1 MKVIKRFTVDGKE
14 VKLLLEDDN
23 KTVQVIFDN
32 KVISVSEKDTWTN
45 IKDEEWAQDGL
56 LKIEVE
62 SYIKKE
68 RAKNKLEHIA
78 KEVF

>member
-1 MKVIKRFTVDGKE
+1 MKVIKTFTIDGKE
-14 VKLLLEDDN
+14 AKLLLEDDN
-23 KTVQVIFDN
+23 KTVQIIFDN

-68 RAKNKLEHIA
+68 RAKNKLERIA

>member
-1 MKVIKRFTVDGKE
+1 MKVIKTFTIDGKE
-14 VKLLLEDDN
+14 AKLLLEDDN
-23 KTVQVIFDN
+23 KTVQIIFDN
-32 KVISVSEKDTWTN
+32 KVISVGEKDTWTN

-68 RAKNKLEHIA
+68 RAKNKLERIA

>member
-1 MKVIKRFTVDGKE
+1 MKVIKTFTVDGKE
-14 VKLLLEDDN
+14 AKLLLEDDN

-68 RAKNKLEHIA
+68 GQKIN
-78 KEVF
+78 

>member
-1 MKVIKRFTVDGKE
+1 MKVIKTFTIDGKE
-14 VKLLLEDDN
+14 AKLLKEDDN
-23 KTVQVIFDN
+23 KTVQIIFDN
-32 KVISVSEKDTWTN
+32 KVISVAEKDTWTN

-68 RAKNKLEHIA
+68 RAKNKLERIA

>member
-1 MKVIKRFTVDGKE
+1 MKVIKTFTVDGKE
-14 VKLLLEDDN
+14 AKLLLEDDN
-23 KTVQVIFDN
+23 KTVQIIFDN

-68 RAKNKLEHIA
+68 RAKNKLERIA

>member
-1 MKVIKRFTVDGKE
+1 MKVIKTFTVDGKE
-14 VKLLLEDDN
+14 AKLLLEDDN

-68 RAKNKLEHIA
+68 RAKNKLERIA

>member
-1 MKVIKRFTVDGKE
+1 MKVIKTFTVDGKE
-14 VKLLLEDDN
+14 AKLLLEDDN

-68 RAKNKLEHIA
+68 RAK
-78 KEVF
+78 

>member
-1 MKVIKRFTVDGKE
+1 MKVIKTFTVDGKE
-14 VKLLLEDDN
+14 AKLLLEDDN

-62 SYIKKE
+62 SYIKK
-68 RAKNKLEHIA
+68 
-78 KEVF
+78 

>member
-1 MKVIKRFTVDGKE
+1 MKVIKTFTVDGKE
-14 VKLLLEDDN
+14 AKLLLEDDN

-68 RAKNKLEHIA
+68 SAKNKLEHIA

>member
-14 VKLLLEDDN
+14 AKLLLEDDN
-23 KTVQVIFDN
+23 KTVQVILDN

-68 RAKNKLEHIA
+68 RATNQLEHIA

>member
-1 MKVIKRFTVDGKE
+1 MKVIKTFTVDGKE
-14 VKLLLEDDN
+14 AKLLLEDDN

-68 RAKNKLEHIA
+68 REKNKLEHIA

>member
-1 MKVIKRFTVDGKE
+1 MKVIKRFTVDGK
-14 VKLLLEDDN
+14 VAKLLLEDYT
-23 KTVQVIFDN
+23 KMVQVIFPYTTLFR
-32 KVISVSEKDTWTN
+32 SEKDTWTN

>member
-1 MKVIKRFTVDGKE
+1 MKVIKTFTIDGKE
-14 VKLLLEDDN
+14 AKLLLEDDN

-68 RAKNKLEHIA
+68 RAKNKLERIA

>member
-1 MKVIKRFTVDGKE
+1 MKVIKTFTVDGKE
-14 VKLLLEDDN
+14 AKLLLEDDN

-32 KVISVSEKDTWTN
+32 KVISVAEKDTWTN

-68 RAKNKLEHIA
+68 RAKNKLERIA

>member
-1 MKVIKRFTVDGKE
+1 MKVIKTFTIDGKE
-14 VKLLLEDDN
+14 AKLLLEDDN
-23 KTVQVIFDN
+23 KTVQIIFDN
-32 KVISVSEKDTWTN
+32 KVISVAEKDTWTN

-68 RAKNKLEHIA
+68 RAKNKLECIA

>member
-1 MKVIKRFTVDGKE
+1 MKVIKTFTIDGKE
-14 VKLLLEDDN
+14 AKLLLEDDN

-32 KVISVSEKDTWTN
+32 KVISVAEKDTWTN

-68 RAKNKLEHIA
+68 RAKNKLERIA

>member
-1 MKVIKRFTVDGKE
+1 MKVIKTFTIDGKE
-14 VKLLLEDDN
+14 AKLLLEDDN
-23 KTVQVIFDN
+23 KTVQIIFDN
-32 KVISVSEKDTWTN
+32 KVISVAEKDTWTN

-68 RAKNKLEHIA
+68 RAKNKLERIA